1 MRRDLRER
9 SEILKHSPRKE
20 EAERKRMR
28 MKSLHVHVF
37 PVTLLGR
44 NSLTNEPRTSK
55 VLVDKRVGE
64 SLVTSCITILLANS
78 WQSSEFFTCSVPEK
92 ETVWNIVHCLN
103 IQSLLIPIFVIGSF
117 FLTNFNIYF
126 TIYNFILYYIYNILQ
141 YSIIFIFYKIFY
153 KNGKNSVNIFFWYI
167 YDDIKIF
174 LS

>member
-20 EAERKRMR
+20 EAGRKRMR

-78 WQSSEFFTCSVPEK
+78 
-92 ETVWNIVHCLN
+92 
-103 IQSLLIPIFVIGSF
+103 
-117 FLTNFNIYF
+117 
-126 TIYNFILYYIYNILQ
+126 
-141 YSIIFIFYKIFY
+141 
-153 KNGKNSVNIFFWYI
+153 
-167 YDDIKIF
+167 
-174 LS
+174 